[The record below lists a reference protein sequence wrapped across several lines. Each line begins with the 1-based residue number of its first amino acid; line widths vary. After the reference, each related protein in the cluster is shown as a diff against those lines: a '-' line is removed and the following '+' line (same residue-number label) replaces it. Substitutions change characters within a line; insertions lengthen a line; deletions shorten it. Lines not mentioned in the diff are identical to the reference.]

1 MKSFIICSSII
12 RIFLFIS
19 IRHFRV
25 HFIELFF
32 HLICYSKVLI
42 YISHQLI
49 FRSIVS
55 IRSYLYCVRSIK
67 CLLLRWLSKLLC
79 IQMLD
84 LLYIASFLNRH
95 LGRLLDRLKQI
106 LFLLYFFLN
115 FLWFNAHTTSFTR
128 GLARIG
134 LSLLGKS

>member
-1 MKSFIICSSII
+1 
-12 RIFLFIS
+12 
-19 IRHFRV
+19 
-25 HFIELFF
+25 
-32 HLICYSKVLI
+32 
-42 YISHQLI
+42 
-49 FRSIVS
+49 
-55 IRSYLYCVRSIK
+55 
-67 CLLLRWLSKLLC
+67 LSKLLC